1 MFMRVTTAYGAPENL
16 NTGVVVLRKGLRA
29 GIKGGYV
36 SVDRATGKVITISL
50 WDTLEEAE
58 TVSEL
63 TPFMQRQIAGMLG
76 VSKAPTHEIYEVA
89 VVGRL

>member
-16 NTGVVVLRKGLRA
+16 ETGVAVLRKGLRA

-36 SVDRATGKVITISL
+36 LVDRSTSKYITVSL
-50 WDTLEEAE
+50 WETREEAE

-63 TPFMQRQIAGMLG
+63 APFMQRQIVGMLG
-76 VSKAPTHEIYEVA
+76 VSVPPTHEIYEVA
-89 VVGRL
+89 VEA